1 MFRRK
6 KKAETLLEQN
16 GNLSLNRIMRQ
27 RKTQIGLAIAILFIL
42 VAIFAPLIAPNNP
55 TLVDVTVKLQNPSL
69 KYPFGTDQ
77 LGRCVFSR
85 IVCGS
90 RYSLFYSFT
99 VLAITL
105 IVGLPIGMI
114 AGYVGGKWDTAI
126 MRVID
131 IFLAMPSF
139 IIVLAIAGSFGTS
152 GRNLILAMSMSYW
165 ANYARVSRALT
176 LKIKGESYF
185 QALKAGG
192 LSNVR
197 IIFKHVLR
205 NIMPSIIALATV
217 EIGSII
223 LSIAGY
229 SFIGLGVKPPTP
241 EWGIMLSE
249 SKPFIQTFPQLMM
262 YPGLTIMLI
271 VFGVNM
277 LGEGAQKPKNQLQRL
292 HEERNSSR

>member
-16 GNLSLNRIMRQ
+16 GNLSLNRIMRK

-277 LGEGAQKPKNQLQRL
+277 LGEGVQDGLSEK
-292 HEERNSSR
+292 

>member
-105 IVGLPIGMI
+105 IVGLPVGMI

-229 SFIGLGVKPPTP
+229 SFIGLGVQAPSP

-277 LGEGAQKPKNQLQRL
+277 LGEGVQDGLSEK
-292 HEERNSSR
+292 

>member
-1 MFRRK
+1 MFCRK

-16 GNLSLNRIMRQ
+16 GNLSLNCIMRQ

-105 IVGLPIGMI
+105 IVGLPVGMI

-229 SFIGLGVKPPTP
+229 SFIGLGVQAPNP

-277 LGEGAQKPKNQLQRL
+277 LGEGVQDGLSEK
-292 HEERNSSR
+292 

>member
-16 GNLSLNRIMRQ
+16 GNLSLNRIVRQ

-105 IVGLPIGMI
+105 IVGLPVGMI

-229 SFIGLGVKPPTP
+229 SFIGLGVQAPNP

-277 LGEGAQKPKNQLQRL
+277 LGEGVQDGLSEK
-292 HEERNSSR
+292 

>member
-85 IVCGS
+85 IVFGS

-277 LGEGAQKPKNQLQRL
+277 LGEGVQDGLSEK
-292 HEERNSSR
+292 

>member
-105 IVGLPIGMI
+105 IIGLPIGMI
-114 AGYVGGKWDTAI
+114 SGYVGGKWDTAI

-192 LSNVR
+192 LSNVG

-277 LGEGAQKPKNQLQRL
+277 LGEGVQDGLSEK
-292 HEERNSSR
+292 

>member
-55 TLVDVTVKLQNPSL
+55 TLVDVTVKLQNPSF

-99 VLAITL
+99 VLVITL
-105 IVGLPIGMI
+105 IVGLPVGMI
-114 AGYVGGKWDTAI
+114 AGYVGGKWDTVI

-277 LGEGAQKPKNQLQRL
+277 LGEGVQDGLSEK
-292 HEERNSSR
+292 

>member
-105 IVGLPIGMI
+105 IVGLPVGMI

-229 SFIGLGVKPPTP
+229 SFIGLGVQAPNP

-277 LGEGAQKPKNQLQRL
+277 LGVGVQDGLSEK
-292 HEERNSSR
+292 

>member
-27 RKTQIGLAIAILFIL
+27 RKTQIGLAIAILFVL

-55 TLVDVTVKLQNPSL
+55 TLVDVTVKLQNPSF

-105 IVGLPIGMI
+105 IIGLPIGMI

-152 GRNLILAMSMSYW
+152 GKNLILAMSLSYW

-277 LGEGAQKPKNQLQRL
+277 LGEGVQDGLSEK
-292 HEERNSSR
+292 

>member
-105 IVGLPIGMI
+105 IVGLPVGMI

-165 ANYARVSRALT
+165 ASYARVSRALT

-229 SFIGLGVKPPTP
+229 SFIGLGVQAPNP

-277 LGEGAQKPKNQLQRL
+277 LGEGVQDGLSEK
-292 HEERNSSR
+292 

>member
-99 VLAITL
+99 VLVITL
-105 IVGLPIGMI
+105 TVGLPVGMI

-229 SFIGLGVKPPTP
+229 SFIGLGVQAPNP

-277 LGEGAQKPKNQLQRL
+277 LGEGVQDGLSEK
-292 HEERNSSR
+292 

>member
-105 IVGLPIGMI
+105 IVGLPVGMI
-114 AGYVGGKWDTAI
+114 SGYVGGKWDTAI

-229 SFIGLGVKPPTP
+229 SFIGLGVQAPNP

-277 LGEGAQKPKNQLQRL
+277 LGEGVQDGLSEK
-292 HEERNSSR
+292 

>member
-1 MFRRK
+1 MFHRK

-16 GNLSLNRIMRQ
+16 GNLSLSSIIRQ
-27 RKTQIGLAIAILFIL
+27 RKTKIGLAIAIIFIL
-42 VAIFAPLIAPNNP
+42 IAIFAPLIAPNDP

-85 IVCGS
+85 IVFGS

-105 IVGLPIGMI
+105 IIGLPIGMI
-114 AGYVGGKWDTAI
+114 SGYVGGKWDTAI
-126 MRVID
+126 MRIID

-152 GRNLILAMSMSYW
+152 GKNLILAMSISYW

-192 LSNVR
+192 LSHTR

-223 LSIAGY
+223 LAIAGF

-249 SKPFIQTFPQLMM
+249 SRPFIQTFPQLMM

-271 VFGVNM
+271 VFGVNI
-277 LGEGAQKPKNQLQRL
+277 LGEGVQDGLSKK
-292 HEERNSSR
+292 

>member
-6 KKAETLLEQN
+6 KKVETLLEQN
-16 GNLSLNRIMRQ
+16 GNLSINRIMRQ

-277 LGEGAQKPKNQLQRL
+277 LGEGVQDGLSEK
-292 HEERNSSR
+292 

>member
-6 KKAETLLEQN
+6 KKVETLLEQN

-27 RKTQIGLAIAILFIL
+27 RKTQIGLVIAILFIL

-229 SFIGLGVKPPTP
+229 SFIGLGVQAPNP

-277 LGEGAQKPKNQLQRL
+277 LGEGVQDGLSEK
-292 HEERNSSR
+292 

>member
-6 KKAETLLEQN
+6 KKVETLLEQN

-69 KYPFGTDQ
+69 TYPFGTDQ

-229 SFIGLGVKPPTP
+229 SFIGLGVQAPNP

-277 LGEGAQKPKNQLQRL
+277 LGEGVQDGLSEK
-292 HEERNSSR
+292 

>member
-105 IVGLPIGMI
+105 IVGLPVGMI

-197 IIFKHVLR
+197 IIFKLNINAYLLVL
-205 NIMPSIIALATV
+205 
-217 EIGSII
+217 
-223 LSIAGY
+223 
-229 SFIGLGVKPPTP
+229 
-241 EWGIMLSE
+241 
-249 SKPFIQTFPQLMM
+249 
-262 YPGLTIMLI
+262 
-271 VFGVNM
+271 
-277 LGEGAQKPKNQLQRL
+277 
-292 HEERNSSR
+292 

>member
-55 TLVDVTVKLQNPSL
+55 TLVDVTVKLQNPSF

-105 IVGLPIGMI
+105 IIGLPIGMI
-114 AGYVGGKWDTAI
+114 SGYVGGKWDTAI

-131 IFLAMPSF
+131 LFLAMPSF

-229 SFIGLGVKPPTP
+229 SFIGLGVQAPNP

-277 LGEGAQKPKNQLQRL
+277 LGEGVQDGLSEK
-292 HEERNSSR
+292 

>member
-1 MFRRK
+1 MFCRK

-277 LGEGAQKPKNQLQRL
+277 LGEGVQDGLSEK
-292 HEERNSSR
+292 

>member
-1 MFRRK
+1 MFCRK

-105 IVGLPIGMI
+105 IVGLPVGMI

-229 SFIGLGVKPPTP
+229 SFIGLGVQAPNP

-277 LGEGAQKPKNQLQRL
+277 LGEGVQDGLSEK
-292 HEERNSSR
+292 

>member
-27 RKTQIGLAIAILFIL
+27 RKTQIGLAIAILFVL

-55 TLVDVTVKLQNPSL
+55 TLVDVTVKLQNPSF

-99 VLAITL
+99 VLVITL
-105 IVGLPIGMI
+105 IVGLPVGMI

-152 GRNLILAMSMSYW
+152 GKNLILAMSLSYW

-229 SFIGLGVKPPTP
+229 SFIGLGVQAPNP

-277 LGEGAQKPKNQLQRL
+277 LGEGVQDGLSEK
-292 HEERNSSR
+292 

>member
-1 MFRRK
+1 MFHRK
-6 KKAETLLEQN
+6 KTAETLLEQN
-16 GNLSLNRIMRQ
+16 GNLSLSSIIRQ
-27 RKTQIGLAIAILFIL
+27 RKTKIGLAIAIIFIL
-42 VAIFAPLIAPNNP
+42 IAIFAPLIAPNDP

-85 IVCGS
+85 IVFGS

-105 IVGLPIGMI
+105 IIGLPIGMVS
-114 AGYVGGKWDTAI
+114 GYVGGKWDTAI

-152 GRNLILAMSMSYW
+152 GKNLILAMSMSYW

-192 LSNVR
+192 LSHTR

-223 LSIAGY
+223 LAIAGF

-249 SKPFIQTFPQLMM
+249 SRPFIQTFPQLMM

-271 VFGVNM
+271 VFGVNI
-277 LGEGAQKPKNQLQRL
+277 LGEGVQDGLSKK
-292 HEERNSSR
+292 

>member
-6 KKAETLLEQN
+6 KKVETLLEQN

-27 RKTQIGLAIAILFIL
+27 RKTQVGLAIAILFIL

-55 TLVDVTVKLQNPSL
+55 TLVDVTVKLQNPSF

-105 IVGLPIGMI
+105 IIGLPIGMI
-114 AGYVGGKWDTAI
+114 SGYVGGKWDTAI

-152 GRNLILAMSMSYW
+152 GKNLILAMSLSYW

-192 LSNVR
+192 LSHMR

-205 NIMPSIIALATV
+205 NILPSIIALATV
-217 EIGSII
+217 EIGTII
-223 LSIAGY
+223 LAIAGF
-229 SFIGLGVKPPTP
+229 SFVGLGVKAPTP

-262 YPGLTIMLI
+262 YPGLTIMFI
-271 VFGVNM
+271 VFGVNI
-277 LGEGAQKPKNQLQRL
+277 LGEGVQDGLSKK
-292 HEERNSSR
+292 

>member
-99 VLAITL
+99 VLVITL
-105 IVGLPIGMI
+105 IVGLPVGMI
-114 AGYVGGKWDTAI
+114 AGYVGGKWDTVI

-277 LGEGAQKPKNQLQRL
+277 LGEGVQDGLSEK
-292 HEERNSSR
+292 

>member
-27 RKTQIGLAIAILFIL
+27 RKTQIGLAIAILFVL

-55 TLVDVTVKLQNPSL
+55 TLVDVTVKLQNPSF

-105 IVGLPIGMI
+105 IVGLPVGMI

-192 LSNVR
+192 LSHMR

-277 LGEGAQKPKNQLQRL
+277 LGEGVQDGLSEK
-292 HEERNSSR
+292 

>member
-105 IVGLPIGMI
+105 IIGLPIGMI
-114 AGYVGGKWDTAI
+114 SGYVGGKWDTAI

-176 LKIKGESYF
+176 LIIKGESYF

-277 LGEGAQKPKNQLQRL
+277 LGEGVQDGLSEK
-292 HEERNSSR
+292 

>member
-6 KKAETLLEQN
+6 KKVETLLEQN

-55 TLVDVTVKLQNPSL
+55 TLVDVTVKLQNPSF

-105 IVGLPIGMI
+105 IVGLPVGMI

-229 SFIGLGVKPPTP
+229 SFIGLGVQAPNP

-277 LGEGAQKPKNQLQRL
+277 LGEGVQDGLSEK
-292 HEERNSSR
+292 

>member
-1 MFRRK
+1 MFHRK

-16 GNLSLNRIMRQ
+16 GNLSLSSIIRQ
-27 RKTQIGLAIAILFIL
+27 SKTKIGLAIAIIFIL
-42 VAIFAPLIAPNNP
+42 IAIFAPLIAPNDP

-85 IVCGS
+85 IVFGS

-105 IVGLPIGMI
+105 IIGLPIGMVS
-114 AGYVGGKWDTAI
+114 GYVGGKWDTAI

-152 GRNLILAMSMSYW
+152 GKNLILAMSMSYW

-192 LSNVR
+192 LSHTR

-223 LSIAGY
+223 LAIAGF

-249 SKPFIQTFPQLMM
+249 SRPFIQTFPQLMM

-271 VFGVNM
+271 VFGVNI
-277 LGEGAQKPKNQLQRL
+277 LGEGVQDGLSKK
-292 HEERNSSR
+292 

>member
-6 KKAETLLEQN
+6 KKAESLLEQN

-55 TLVDVTVKLQNPSL
+55 TLVDVTVKLQNPSF

-99 VLAITL
+99 VLVITL
-105 IVGLPIGMI
+105 IVGLPVGMI
-114 AGYVGGKWDTAI
+114 AGYVGGKWDTVI

-229 SFIGLGVKPPTP
+229 SFIGLGVQAPNP

-277 LGEGAQKPKNQLQRL
+277 LGEGVQDGLSEK
-292 HEERNSSR
+292 

>member
-6 KKAETLLEQN
+6 KKVETLLEQN

-223 LSIAGY
+223 LSIAEY

-277 LGEGAQKPKNQLQRL
+277 LGEGVQDGLSEK
-292 HEERNSSR
+292 

>member
-6 KKAETLLEQN
+6 KKVETLLEQN

-205 NIMPSIIALATV
+205 NIMPSIITLATV

-277 LGEGAQKPKNQLQRL
+277 LGEGVQDGLSEK
-292 HEERNSSR
+292 

>member
-1 MFRRK
+1 MFHRK

-16 GNLSLNRIMRQ
+16 GNLSLSSIIRQ
-27 RKTQIGLAIAILFIL
+27 RKTKIGLAIAIIFIL
-42 VAIFAPLIAPNNP
+42 IAIFAPLIAPNDP

-85 IVCGS
+85 IVFGS

-105 IVGLPIGMI
+105 IIGLPMVS
-114 AGYVGGKWDTAI
+114 GYVGGKWDTAI

-152 GRNLILAMSMSYW
+152 GKNLILAMSMSYW

-192 LSNVR
+192 LSHTR

-217 EIGSII
+217 EIGTII
-223 LSIAGY
+223 LAIAGF

-249 SKPFIQTFPQLMM
+249 SRPFIQTFPQLMM

-271 VFGVNM
+271 VFGVNI
-277 LGEGAQKPKNQLQRL
+277 LGEGVQDGLSKK
-292 HEERNSSR
+292 

>member
-27 RKTQIGLAIAILFIL
+27 RKTQIGLAIAILFVL

-55 TLVDVTVKLQNPSL
+55 TLVDVTVKLQNPSF

-99 VLAITL
+99 VLVITL
-105 IVGLPIGMI
+105 IVGLPVGMI
-114 AGYVGGKWDTAI
+114 AGYVGGKWDTVI

-152 GRNLILAMSMSYW
+152 GKNLILAMSLSYW

-176 LKIKGESYF
+176 LKVKGESYF

-192 LSNVR
+192 LSHMR

-277 LGEGAQKPKNQLQRL
+277 LGEGVQDGLSEK
-292 HEERNSSR
+292 

>member
-16 GNLSLNRIMRQ
+16 GNLSINRIMRQ

-99 VLAITL
+99 VLEITL
-105 IVGLPIGMI
+105 IVGLPVGMI

-229 SFIGLGVKPPTP
+229 SFIGLGVQAPNP

-277 LGEGAQKPKNQLQRL
+277 LGEGVQDGLSEK
-292 HEERNSSR
+292 

>member
-55 TLVDVTVKLQNPSL
+55 TLVDVTVKLQNTSL

-277 LGEGAQKPKNQLQRL
+277 LGEGVQDGLSEK
-292 HEERNSSR
+292 

>member
-6 KKAETLLEQN
+6 KKVETLLEQN

-105 IVGLPIGMI
+105 IVGLPVGMI

-277 LGEGAQKPKNQLQRL
+277 LGEGVQDGLSEK
-292 HEERNSSR
+292 

>member
-55 TLVDVTVKLQNPSL
+55 TLVDVTVKLQNPSF

-99 VLAITL
+99 VLVITL
-105 IVGLPIGMI
+105 IVGLPVGMI
-114 AGYVGGKWDTAI
+114 AGYVGGKCDTVI

-229 SFIGLGVKPPTP
+229 SFIGLGVQAPNP

-277 LGEGAQKPKNQLQRL
+277 LGEGVQDGLSEK
-292 HEERNSSR
+292 

>member
-1 MFRRK
+1 MFHRK

-105 IVGLPIGMI
+105 IIGLPIGMI
-114 AGYVGGKWDTAI
+114 SGYVGGKWDTAI

-229 SFIGLGVKPPTP
+229 SFIGLGVQAPNP

-277 LGEGAQKPKNQLQRL
+277 LGEGVQDGLSEK
-292 HEERNSSR
+292 